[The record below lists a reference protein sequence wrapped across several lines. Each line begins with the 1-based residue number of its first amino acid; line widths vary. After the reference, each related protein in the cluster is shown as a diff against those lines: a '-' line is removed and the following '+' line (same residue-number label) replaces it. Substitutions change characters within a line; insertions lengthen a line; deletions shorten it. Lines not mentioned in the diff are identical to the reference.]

1 MLKKGMTMLKEGMIT
16 LGLAISCMLPMAN
29 AEEASTDTATTESV
43 VLYVDI
49 NNDSAEKMADLL
61 TGVGQVRAE
70 AIVAYREASGP
81 FIAPEDLMNVQGIGP
96 ATLENNRDRIQIGMT
111 D

>member
-1 MLKKGMTMLKEGMIT
+1 MLKKGIIT
-16 LGLAISCMLPMAN
+16 LGLAISCLLPLAY
-29 AEEASTDTATTESV
+29 AEDAATETATAESV

-49 NNDSAEKMADLL
+49 NNDSAEKLADLL
-61 TGVGQVRAE
+61 EGVGLVRAE
-70 AIVAYREASGP
+70 AIVAYRDENGP

-96 ATLENNRDRIQIGMT
+96 ATLEKNRDRIQVGMA